1 MPVFT
6 ALILLLITTAG
17 LPLTAARPAARTHFY
32 EIRHVMSCQVR
43 FPADYDPARA
53 YPLLIALHGS
63 GGSPVNFDPLWE
75 KHAAAQCI
83 FAAPEGPYPFP
94 GQQGVSMGR
103 SWYLLVK
110 DRRIWELADPL
121 AVQAVM
127 ATVAELKASYKV
139 GPVYILGF
147 SQGASLA
154 YQAALGHPEVF
165 SGVLAVAGVFP
176 EESIRAAELE
186 RARDSLRVF
195 IAHGSR
201 DPKVP
206 PRQSETARALLE
218 KAGFQ
223 VSFQAFKGGH
233 AIPPGLFRQALD
245 WIGAASSPGVPLGK
259 ESSD

>member
-6 ALILLLITTAG
+6 AFILLLITMAG
-17 LPLTAARPAARTHFY
+17 LPLTAAQPAARTHFY

-43 FPADYDPARA
+43 FPADYDPART
-53 YPLLIALHGS
+53 YPLLVALHGS
-63 GGSPVNFDPLWE
+63 GGSPMNFDSLWE

-83 FAAPEGPYPFP
+83 FAAPEGPYPFSAR
-94 GQQGVSMGR
+94 QGGSMGR

-121 AVQAVM
+121 AVQAM
-127 ATVAELKASYKV
+127 IATVVELKASYKV

-147 SQGASLA
+147 SQGAALA
-154 YQAALGHPEVF
+154 YQAAIGHPETF
-165 SGVLAVAGVFP
+165 AGVLAVAGVFP
-176 EESIRAAELE
+176 AESIRPADLE
-186 RARDSLRVF
+186 RARDTLRIF

-201 DPKVP
+201 DPKIH

-233 AIPPGLFRQALD
+233 AIPPGLLRQALD
-245 WIGAASSPGVPLGK
+245 WIGAASSPGGPLGQD
-259 ESSD
+259 STD